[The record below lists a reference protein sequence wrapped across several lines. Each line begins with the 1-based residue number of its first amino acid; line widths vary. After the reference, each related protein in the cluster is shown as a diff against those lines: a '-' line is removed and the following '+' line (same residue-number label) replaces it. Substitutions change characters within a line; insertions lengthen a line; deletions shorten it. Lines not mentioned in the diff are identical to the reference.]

1 MTAPRHPGDKPPTNA
16 AAKGVGIIAL
26 AVVIG
31 AIFLGMGFSSDDGL
45 FAGSSNEPGQ
55 TDTTASTA
63 AGNDGGEQGTNN
75 DTGVE
80 TGTPNTET
88 GEPIANGDPQAR
100 PNNEIH
106 YVVLNGSG
114 AGGRA
119 GRVSSQLSALGFVP
133 SDPSNVPG
141 GQVDDSH
148 IYYEEGWQAEAQ
160 VIAKALGVTDELLSP
175 LPAPFSFDMG
185 DAHIMVVLGKD
196 GVIKA

>member
-16 AAKGVGIIAL
+16 AAKGVALIAV
-26 AVVIG
+26 AVVVG
-31 AIFLGMGFSSDDGL
+31 AIFLGLGFSSDDGL
-45 FAGSSNEPGQ
+45 FAGAASESTTTTTSAAKPDGDNGTDTDVQDQESTEPG
-55 TDTTASTA
+55 D
-63 AGNDGGEQGTNN
+63 
-75 DTGVE
+75 
-80 TGTPNTET
+80 ET
-88 GEPIANGDPQAR
+88 GEPGGDTGTVAR

-133 SDPSNVPG
+133 SDPTNVPG
-141 GQVDDSH
+141 GQIDDSH
-148 IYYEEGWQAEAQ
+148 IYYEEGWKLEAQ
-160 VIAKALGVTDELLSP
+160 AIAKALGVEDELLSP
-175 LPAPFSFDMG
+175 LPAPFNFEMG